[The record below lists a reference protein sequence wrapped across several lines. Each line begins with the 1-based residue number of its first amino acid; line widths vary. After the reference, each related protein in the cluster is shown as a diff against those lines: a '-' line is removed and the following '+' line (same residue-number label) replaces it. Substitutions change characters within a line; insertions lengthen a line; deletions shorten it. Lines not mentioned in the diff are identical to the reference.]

1 MNLSLYFIL
10 FLIYSLL
17 GWIFEVTLSLII
29 KKKFINRGFLIGPYC
44 PIYGIGSL
52 FVIFLLNN
60 YLDRPFGL
68 FVLSMVICSIV
79 EYTGSFLL
87 EKLFKTS
94 WWDYS
99 SKKFN
104 INGRIC
110 LETMIPFGLGCLLI
124 MYIINPFLLKT
135 LNLISTFILNIIAV
149 ILFIFFVID
158 FIISFRI
165 ILNFKKISD
174 DAKKDNTEKVTEYVK
189 NELLKRRKILYRRL
203 INAFPN
209 LKVLKRR
216 EIKNGKNNNN

>member
-17 GWIFEVTLSLII
+17 GWIFEVTLSLVT

-68 FVLSMVICSIV
+68 FILSMVICSIV

-110 LETMIPFGLGCLLI
+110 LETMIPFGFGCLLI

-135 LNLISTFILNIIAV
+135 LNLISTSILNIIAI
-149 ILFIFFVID
+149 ILFILFVID

-174 DAKKDNTEKVTEYVK
+174 DAKKDSTEKVTEYVK

-209 LKVLKRR
+209 LKVLKRI
-216 EIKNGKNNNN
+216 EVKNGKNNSN